1 MEKNILLIFLS
12 PVKAKDGKISETHYK
27 NLDGENTHTTN
38 ESAVRYLL
46 KNISA
51 DEKLSKIFIL
61 ASKAVRENIE
71 NYSEKITHLEYF
83 KNRMKKF
90 LPNVEN
96 CITEETIYNYNED
109 NDGEENLK
117 SVAEMARQI
126 QNFTAKSNDKIIL
139 HADLTGGMRH
149 INMMMLDII
158 RLLEYSGLKIGKIIY
173 SNYNLKKNLGT
184 VEEVKNIY
192 DLFQLISGVEE
203 FINFGSVKV
212 LKDYYKIHSEKISD
226 ALKNLLSAME
236 NFAEAI
242 KLCRYGQFKIA
253 IEKLHDAINDF
264 SADENNLNDILMA
277 RLIERI
283 KNEYKMLIAT
293 RGNDDLKII
302 RWCIE
307 KGYLQQALT
316 LYTERIPE
324 YLGENNFYKIS
335 QQDYKKLLEKTSND
349 NRNEAFY
356 FLNNYLTYN
365 GEAKNSQNQ
374 IEPTEEIKL
383 KNLQTE
389 MANYFQKINVMYFEQ
404 VKKYVIPAIRNKNFS
419 YDDWQKKFFE
429 NINLPVDWLPHE
441 EIFADEE
448 EICRSLNLL
457 NKLKNSPQILL
468 NLSNPEL
475 DLIRPIIKK
484 LSAEFEK
491 NPKGFQRIKKILEF
505 VETSNVET
513 LKKFFPYFKFKAQI
527 FRLQYMLEKEIF
539 SLNVDRK
546 IFLQIMERYF
556 RLKDERN
563 HSNHARNDIGEF
575 ETAKDLEKCMLDG
588 LDEIEKVEVK

>member
-12 PVKAKDGKISETHYK
+12 PVKTKGGEISETHYK

-51 DEKLSKIFIL
+51 DAELSKIFIL

-83 KNRMKKF
+83 KRRMKKF
-90 LPNVEN
+90 LPNVES

-173 SNYNLKKNLGT
+173 SNYNPQKKFGT

-324 YLGENNFYKIS
+324 YLGENFITQTDEESAKLNEKLKGDRRRKYFYLIAE
-335 QQDYKKLLEKTSND
+335 YLSND
-349 NRNEAFY
+349 TDLVTAANTKIKNINKIYDSILETNVVDKIKSGKFDYDSWRETFNEYFCVPENIDIQNLIGDETAFRTKLELLNKIY
-356 FLNNYLTYN
+356 AKPKIFLELSADELATI
-365 GEAKNSQNQ
+365 KNILNVKPSTIRKYADNL
-374 IEPTEEIKL
+374 IKL
-383 KNLQTE
+383 CNDQITR
-389 MANYFQKINVMYFEQ
+389 KIW
-404 VKKYVIPAIRNKNFS
+404 K
-419 YDDWQKKFFE
+419 E
-429 NINLPVDWLPHE
+429 NILPVLKIDIRVIRIECMLESNIFSVTIPE
-441 EIFADEE
+441 EIFIA
-448 EICRSLNLL
+448 I
-457 NKLKNSPQILL
+457 LK
-468 NLSNPEL
+468 
-475 DLIRPIIKK
+475 
-484 LSAEFEK
+484 
-491 NPKGFQRIKKILEF
+491 
-505 VETSNVET
+505 
-513 LKKFFPYFKFKAQI
+513 
-527 FRLQYMLEKEIF
+527 
-539 SLNVDRK
+539 
-546 IFLQIMERYF
+546 RYYH
-556 RLKDERN
+556 LKDERN
-563 HSNHARNDIGEF
+563 NANHANENAKF
-575 ETAKDLEKCMLDG
+575 SSAKDLEDYMLSG
-588 LDEIEKVEVK
+588 IDEIERAVV